1 MGHYAFR
8 LPDVGEGTTEV
19 EIVKWHVTAGDTV
32 AEDQVLVEVA
42 TDKAIVEIPSP
53 VAGTI
58 VAVHGNEGE
67 TLPVGT
73 EFVIFDT
80 AGEGKA
86 QPVRAPTPEPAPA
99 PVAVPKP
106 SADAAPA
113 RAAPAVAAP
122 APRAGAGAVLM
133 ARPPGEKPTASPAV
147 RQHARELGI
156 ALQYVPG
163 SGPGGR
169 ITQADL
175 DAYIAGAAAPAAR
188 PASARPAAAQRDAIE
203 EIKVI
208 GVRRKI
214 AEHLQEAKRRIPHFS
229 YTEEA
234 DMSALES
241 LRAHL
246 NEKYGSKRPRLTLL
260 PFIVKALARALP
272 AHPEINARYDDDKG
286 VVRRYRELHAG
297 IATQTPNG
305 LLVPVLRD
313 AGALDLWECAA
324 EIAQLAA
331 RAREGKAA
339 REELSGSTIT
349 ITSLGPMGG
358 VSFTPIINYPEV
370 AIVGVN
376 KLVERP
382 VIRQGQVVVR
392 TMMNLSSSF
401 DHRVVDGWNAAA
413 FVQTL
418 KALLEQPATLFI
430 EGADLP

>member
-1 MGHYAFR
+1 MGHYAFK

-19 EIVKWHVTAGDTV
+19 EIVKWHVAAGDAV
-32 AEDQVLVEVA
+32 AEDQALVDVA

-58 VAVHGNEGE
+58 VALHGNEGE

-73 EFVIFDT
+73 EFVIFDI
-80 AGEGKA
+80 AGEARAEPRPA
-86 QPVRAPTPEPAPA
+86 QPAATAPAPA
-99 PVAVPKP
+99 AVPKP
-106 SADAAPA
+106 EADAAPA
-113 RAAPAVAAP
+113 PAAPAVQAA
-122 APRAGAGAVLM
+122 AGAAIA
-133 ARPPGEKPTASPAV
+133 ARPSGERPAASPSV
-147 RQHARELGI
+147 RRRARELDI
-156 ALQYVPG
+156 LLQYVPG

-175 DAYIAGAAAPAAR
+175 DTYIVAAAALPTAGAGHAPPQA
-188 PASARPAAAQRDAIE
+188 AAAQREAIE

-214 AEHLQEAKRRIPHFS
+214 ALHLQEAKRRIPHFS
-229 YTEEA
+229 YVEEV
-234 DMSALES
+234 DMTALES

-246 NEKYGSKRPRLTLL
+246 NQQYGAKRPRLTLL
-260 PFIVKALARALP
+260 PFIVKALACALP
-272 AHPEINARYDDDKG
+272 AHPEINARFDDDNG
-286 VVRRYRELHAG
+286 VVRRYRALHAG

-313 AGALDLWECAA
+313 AGARDLWDCAA
-324 EIAQLAA
+324 GIARLAA
-331 RAREGKAA
+331 SARGGKAT
-339 REELSGSTIT
+339 RDELSGSTIT

-358 VSFTPIINYPEV
+358 VAFTPIINYPEV

-382 VIRQGQVVVR
+382 VIHNGQVVVR

-413 FVQTL
+413 FVQAL
-418 KALLEQPATLFI
+418 KQLLEQPATLFI
-430 EGADLP
+430 EGDEVP